1 MADYPEV
8 FESKPE
14 AKAFMIFLEM
24 LENSNNGAKIQ
35 HHDRLREKIKIKIP
49 GMKSIEEFK
58 HLYSKTFLQ
67 TKKYFNILKFFI
79 KFYSHK

>member
-1 MADYPEV
+1 MADFPEV

-14 AKAFMIFLEM
+14 AKAFMLFLQKF
-24 LENSNNGAKIQ
+24 ENSNNHIKMR
-35 HHDRLREKIKIKIP
+35 HHDKIREKIKVKIP

-67 TKKYFNILKFFI
+67 TKK
-79 KFYSHK
+79 